1 MLLGE
6 KTETKISIPMN
17 MFVMTIGMLGPSC
30 LESVSRYP
38 IEEDVCCYNKH
49 TLHTLVRVKQK
60 DLSIYLYPVRLLFVY

>member
-38 IEEDVCCYNKH
+38 IEEDVTIR
-49 TLHTLVRVKQK
+49 TLCIH
-60 DLSIYLYPVRLLFVY
+60 